1 MTQAQEVDHS
11 PLRAYWDSSLTR
23 KPMDSKRVCEIIGQ
37 VAAEVL
43 SEVQAG
49 TWRPPTTL
57 RINPQPHS
65 VWIGEENF

>member
-11 PLRAYWDSSLTR
+11 PLRAYWDSSPTR
-23 KPMDSKRVCEIIGQ
+23 KPMESERVCEIIGQ

-43 SEVQAG
+43 SEVRAG